1 MNFRRGF
8 SSVAAG
14 FTLLEVVVAMTIVG
28 IGVVTLLEI
37 FSTGLRLGSRS
48 SATTEAMTYSRQAMD
63 TILLRR
69 KIEEGAQ
76 QGLLSERTRWKL
88 GVEPVRQPADTLSLS
103 SPWELTEITLDMR
116 VADGGRERPVELRT
130 YRLVRKNN
138 RDREILR

>member
-1 MNFRRGF
+1 MNFRHGF

-48 SATTEAMTYSRQAMD
+48 SAATEAMTYGRQAMD

-69 KIEEGAQ
+69 KIDEGAQ
-76 QGLLSERTRWKL
+76 QGSLDGRTRWKL
-88 GVEPVRQPADTLSLS
+88 GVEPVSQPSDALSLS
-103 SPWELTEITLDMR
+103 SPWELTEITLDVW
-116 VADGGRERPVELRT
+116 VADGRRERPVELRT
-130 YRLVRKNN
+130 YRLVRKNSP
-138 RDREILR
+138 